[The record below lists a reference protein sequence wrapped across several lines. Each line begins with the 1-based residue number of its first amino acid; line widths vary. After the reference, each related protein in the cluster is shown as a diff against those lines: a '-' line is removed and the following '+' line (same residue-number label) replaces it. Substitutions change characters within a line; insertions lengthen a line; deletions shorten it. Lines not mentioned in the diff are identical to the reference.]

1 MDRLRRTSAQCG
13 NRGRLQHLRFSECQG
28 LVELDERTG
37 AEPAASANANVRHG
51 SCGAGAA
58 PAVGAAHL

>member
-37 AEPAASANANVRHG
+37 TEPAGTANAHG
-51 SCGAGAA
+51 CHASCGAGGA
-58 PAVGAAHL
+58 PTVGVADL